1 MLRNQLIQTYRS
13 QIAPQTLADIYYKLG
28 HAYDGLGK
36 RRTAKYYYLKAL
48 GVHQLRASSILYLLS
63 IGNQG
68 FLGARLERSYRKLL
82 SVVASRRL
90 AG

>member
-1 MLRNQLIQTYRS
+1 VNIGIYREE
-13 QIAPQTLADIYYKLG
+13 IAPQTLADIYYKLG

-36 RRTAKYYYLKAL
+36 RHTAKYYYLKAL
-48 GVHQLRASSILYLLS
+48 SVHQLRANSILYLLS

-68 FLGARLERSYRKLL
+68 FVGAHLERSYKKLL
-82 SVVASRRL
+82 SLVANRQRL